1 MDFPDVLRDIA
12 QESAPT
18 KTIII
23 ITLNTIKDTD
33 LPVPGPWEGFD
44 KRIKMTNTV

>member
-23 ITLNTIKDTD
+23 TINTIKHPY

-44 KRIKMTNTV
+44 KRIKIPNTV